1 MEGKIKWFD
10 HNKGFGIII
19 NNYNK
24 EFFLHKSNIK
34 ILPKLIQEND
44 FVKFDESI
52 INNKTCA
59 INCFFINNN
68 KNNYKN
74 NNKNNYK
81 NKYNKIKNTTDFTPN
96 LDDGDLHLVFTNN
109 KCPDK
114 IFKNDIIIIH
124 NFLDNSINYMENIFN
139 EINNKDIFKLW
150 HGDSHYIAND
160 KGFDWKSNSP
170 TFQLIIHKI
179 SHFFN
184 MDIKAT
190 RLNYY
195 KDSNDWKPYHH
206 DAAAVKKDK
215 ALTQNFTVA
224 IQLGLTRTVSL
235 QHAKNGTIIDFEIS
249 NGQCYAFS
257 DKTNI
262 IWKHGIKQS
271 KTFINQPRI
280 SIIAWGKI

>member
-1 MEGKIKWFD
+1 MEGKIKWYD
-10 HNKGFGIII
+10 YKKGFGIII
-19 NNYNK
+19 DNNNNEY
-24 EFFLHKSNIK
+24 FLHKSNIK
-34 ILPKLIQEND
+34 KSPKIIIEND
-44 FVKFDESI
+44 FVKFNKSI
-52 INNKTCA
+52 LNNKTCA
-59 INCFFINNN
+59 TNCFIFNN
-68 KNNYKN
+68 KQNH
-74 NNKNNYK
+74 
-81 NKYNKIKNTTDFTPN
+81 NKYNKKIKNTTDFKPN
-96 LDDGDLHLVFTNN
+96 LNDGDLHLVFTNN
-109 KCPDK
+109 KRPLQ
-114 IFKNDIIIIH
+114 IFNNDIIIID
-124 NFLDNSINYMENIFN
+124 NFLDNSINYMQNIMN
-139 EINNKDIFKLW
+139 EIKDKDIFKLW

-160 KGFDWKSNSP
+160 KGIDWKKDSH
-170 TFQLIIHKI
+170 TFQFIIKRI
-179 SHFFN
+179 SDFFH
-184 MDIKAT
+184 MDIQAT

-206 DAAAVKKDK
+206 DAAAIKKDK

-235 QHAKNGTIIDFEIS
+235 QHTKNGTIIDFEIS